1 MKEKRPMS
9 LEDVSMYIEDL
20 KRMGFVYEHLENGK
34 KLYKLT
40 EQGKKSGLYGDLK
53 N

>member
-1 MKEKRPMS
+1 MKEKN
-9 LEDVSMYIEDL
+9 LHMYIEDL
-20 KRMGFVYEHLENGK
+20 KRMGFVYEQTENGK

-40 EQGKKSGLYGDLK
+40 EQGIKSGLYGDLK

>member
-1 MKEKRPMS
+1 MS
-9 LEDVSMYIEDL
+9 LEDLSMYIEDL

-40 EQGKKSGLYGDLK
+40 EQGIKSGLCGDLK